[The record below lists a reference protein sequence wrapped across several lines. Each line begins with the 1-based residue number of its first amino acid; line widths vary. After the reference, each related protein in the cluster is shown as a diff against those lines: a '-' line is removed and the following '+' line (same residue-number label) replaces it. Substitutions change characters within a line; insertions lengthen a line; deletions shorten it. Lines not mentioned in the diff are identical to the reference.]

1 VSNAL
6 NFVVLIFAYCPLS
19 IVNCPLPIPHC
30 PLPIA
35 YCQLPIVYCLFSSKF
50 TSPKTKRM
58 FENYQFTAA
67 ERFLRY
73 VQIDTQS
80 DPQSNTHPTTEK
92 QKDLGRILTAELQ
105 TMGITDAHMDEW
117 GYVYATI
124 PSNTTKQVP
133 VICFCAHMD
142 TAPDCS
148 GTGVK
153 PIVHKNYQGE
163 DIVLPDDKSQVIR
176 LSEYPYLQKKIGND
190 IITASGTTLL
200 GSDDKAGVA
209 EIMDLA
215 NFLVANP
222 QVKHGTIKILFTPDE
237 EVGKGTAKVDMQKL
251 GADFGYTLDSGDA
264 GALEDETFSADGVQV
279 VIHGVIAH
287 PGYAKGKM
295 INAMKIAGEILA
307 FLPKDR
313 LSPESTEGKRG
324 FIHPVRVEGI
334 AEKCTIDFII
344 RDFDTAGLAKKEDYL
359 RTSIEERLR
368 TYPKA
373 SFEFKV
379 TEQYR
384 NMKEVLDVYPQVIA
398 HAKTAIERAGL
409 PVKMES
415 IRGGTDGSR
424 LSFMGLPC
432 PNLFAGEQAIHSKH
446 EHISIQDMNKAVET
460 MVHLVQ
466 IWEEET
472 P

>member
-1 VSNAL
+1 MFSN
-6 NFVVLIFAYCPLS
+6 YT
-19 IVNCPLPIPHC
+19 
-30 PLPIA
+30 
-35 YCQLPIVYCLFSSKF
+35 Y
-50 TSPKTKRM
+50 
-58 FENYQFTAA
+58 TAA
-67 ERFLRY
+67 SRFMRY
-73 VQIDTQS
+73 VQVDTQS
-80 DPQSNTHPTTEK
+80 DPQSDSYPSTAK
-92 QKDLGRILTAELQ
+92 QKDLGKILADELQ
-105 TMGITDAHMDEW
+105 QIGLADAHLDEW

-124 PSNTTKQVP
+124 PANTEKKVP

-153 PIVHKNYQGE
+153 PILHQNYQGK
-163 DIVLPDDKSQVIR
+163 DIILPDDTSQVLR
-176 LSEYPYLQKKIGND
+176 MSEYPYLETQIGND

-215 NFLVANP
+215 HYLCTHP
-222 QVKHGTIKILFTPDE
+222 ELKHGTIKILFTPDE
-237 EVGKGTAKVDMQKL
+237 EIGRGTAKVDMNKL
-251 GADFGYTLDSGDA
+251 GADYGYTLDSGDI
-264 GALEDETFSADGVQV
+264 GSLEDETFSADAVQV
-279 VIHGVIAH
+279 VIHGVSAH

-295 INAMKIAGEILA
+295 INALKIAGEILA
-307 FLPKDR
+307 FLPKSR

-334 AEKCTIDFII
+334 AEKCTLEFII
-344 RDFDTAGLAKKEDYL
+344 RDFDTAGLIKKEDYL
-359 RTSIEERLR
+359 RTQIEERLR

-384 NMKEVLDVYPQVIA
+384 NMKEVLDLHPHVVEYA
-398 HAKTAIERAGL
+398 REAIRRTGL
-409 PVKMES
+409 EVKMES

-432 PNLFAGEQAIHSKH
+432 PNLFAGEQAIHSKL
-446 EHISIQDMNKAVET
+446 EHISVQDMEKAVQM

-466 IWEEET
+466 VWHEKS
-472 P
+472 

>member
-1 VSNAL
+1 
-6 NFVVLIFAYCPLS
+6 
-19 IVNCPLPIPHC
+19 
-30 PLPIA
+30 
-35 YCQLPIVYCLFSSKF
+35 
-50 TSPKTKRM
+50 M
-58 FENYQFTAA
+58 FQQYRFTAA
-67 ERFLRY
+67 ERFMRY
-73 VQIDTQS
+73 VQVDTQS
-80 DPQSNTHPTTEK
+80 DPQSTTYPTTEK
-92 QKDLGRILTAELQ
+92 QKDLGRILAAELKE
-105 TMGITDAHMDEW
+105 MGIEDAHMDVF

-124 PSNTTKQVP
+124 PATTDKKVP
-133 VICFCAHMD
+133 VICFCAHVD

-153 PIVHKNYQGE
+153 PILHSNFQGQ
-163 DIVLPDDKSQVIR
+163 DIILPDDTAQVLR
-176 LSEYPYLQKKIGND
+176 MSEYPYLQKLIGHD

-215 NFLVANP
+215 GFLMQHK

-237 EVGKGTAKVDMQKL
+237 EVGKGTAKADLEKL
-251 GADFGYTLDSGDA
+251 GADFGYTLDGGEA
-264 GALEDETFSADGVQV
+264 GSLEDETFSADGVQV

-287 PGYAKGKM
+287 PGYAKDKM
-295 INAMKIAGEILA
+295 VNAMKIAGEILA
-307 FLPKDR
+307 ALPKDR

-344 RDFDTAGLAKKEDYL
+344 RDFDTDGLKKKEDYL
-359 RTSIEERLR
+359 RTQIEERMR

-373 SFEFKV
+373 AFEFNI

-384 NMKEVLDVYPQVIA
+384 NMKEVLDVNPHVVDFAKEAIA
-398 HAKTAIERAGL
+398 RAGL
-409 PVKMES
+409 ELKMES

-432 PNLFAGEQAIHSKH
+432 PNLFAGEQAIHSKL
-446 EHISIQDMNKAVET
+446 EFISVQDMNKAVET
-460 MVHLVQ
+460 MVYLVQ
-466 IWEEET
+466 VCEEKS
-472 P
+472 